1 MVLKLIMT
9 EEKSPPSEPIVF
21 VSQKPMARDSF
32 LEAAQQQAFLFYK
45 LGVSL
50 FFGFVN

>member
-1 MVLKLIMT
+1 MVLKPIMT
-9 EEKSPPSEPIVF
+9 EEKTPPSEPIVY
-21 VSQKPMARDSF
+21 VSQKSVARDSF

-50 FFGFVN
+50 FFRFLS